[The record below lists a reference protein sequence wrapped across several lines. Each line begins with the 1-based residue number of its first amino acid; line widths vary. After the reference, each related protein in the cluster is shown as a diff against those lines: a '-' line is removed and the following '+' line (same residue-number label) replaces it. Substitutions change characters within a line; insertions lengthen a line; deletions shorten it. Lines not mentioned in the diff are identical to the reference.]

1 MFRSSLIH
9 VMKGHHLSREEA
21 RGIMEQMMNGELS
34 SVQVASLLTALRIK
48 GEVADELLGFAEGML
63 AYATPVE
70 HALVDAVD
78 TCGTGGDGAETF
90 NISTTTAIVAAAAGV
105 PIAKHGNRAA
115 SSRSGSIDVLEALGV
130 SIPANAQ
137 EAQQMLEQLGVS
149 FFFAPLFHQAMKHVM
164 PARKEL
170 GFRTCFNLLGP
181 LVNPARVKRQ
191 LVGVFS
197 PDLTPLIAQTLASLS
212 VERALVVSGLDGLD
226 ELTVTGP
233 TRVSEVYHG
242 KITEYELTPE
252 EIGLSTYPV
261 EELRGGDAE
270 ENAEMT
276 RRVLVG
282 EAGAPRDVVLLNTAA
297 VLYVA
302 DRVKSLPEGI
312 EIAKRTIDSGKA
324 RAKLEEL
331 IAFNRGESYVS

>member
-1 MFRSSLIH
+1 MFRSSLTK

-21 RGIMEQMMNGELS
+21 RGIMEQMMNGVLS
-34 SVQVASLLTALRIK
+34 TAQVASLLTALRIK
-48 GEVADELLGFAEGML
+48 GESADELLGFAEGMY
-63 AYATPVE
+63 AFATPIE
-70 HALVDAVD
+70 SSFPDAVD
-78 TCGTGGDGAETF
+78 TCGTGGDGAGTF

-130 SIPANAQ
+130 SIPANALA
-137 EAQQMLEQLGVS
+137 AQQMLEQLGVS

-191 LVGVFS
+191 LMGVFS
-197 PDLTPLIAQTLASLS
+197 PELTRVMAETLASLS
-212 VERALVVSGLDGLD
+212 VERAMVVSSLDGLD
-226 ELTVTGP
+226 ELTVTAP
-233 TRVSEVYHG
+233 TRVSEVRHG
-242 KITEYELTPE
+242 EIIEYELTPE
-252 EIGLSTYPV
+252 EVGLSTYSL
-261 EELRGGDAE
+261 EELQGGDAE
-270 ENAEMT
+270 ENAEIT

-302 DRVKSLPEGI
+302 DRVKSLSEGI

-324 RAKLEEL
+324 RRKLEAL
-331 IAFNRGESYVS
+331 IAYNRGESYVS